1 MQSIVGRQRWSIRG
15 SARFAAASAPIP
27 AGQTDRYNRLLG
39 PPGCRASQRGQPDWA
54 DGAAPTNRV
63 RDSAPATRRR
73 DGRVG
78 GRSRPQASRR
88 GRRASAAWPRE
99 ADRFRCTVAVSAT
112 AKNSSAQAIWAI
124 SASRFT
130 WSLKRSEGTRNPL
143 VAGSSA
149 ARPTK
154 QMTYFCGASV
164 GIRRLFIVNADRS
177 VQELRPMRMYAATA
191 HVAVPSWRRGSPVPY
206 RMRPAGCPAAYPG
219 RLSSSGSREPR

>member
-1 MQSIVGRQRWSIRG
+1 VRRSVGSRTGLMAPRRPTGCGIQLRQR
-15 SARFAAASAPIP
+15 ADEMVASVAGHGRKPVGEDVAP
-27 AGQTDRYNRLLG
+27 
-39 PPGCRASQRGQPDWA
+39 
-54 DGAAPTNRV
+54 
-63 RDSAPATRRR
+63 
-73 DGRVG
+73 
-78 GRSRPQASRR
+78 
-88 GRRASAAWPRE
+88 SAAWPRE

-112 AKNSSAQAIWAI
+112 AKNGSAQAIWAI

-154 QMTYFCGASV
+154 QMTYFCRASV

-206 RMRPAGCPAAYPG
+206 RKRPAGCPAAYPG